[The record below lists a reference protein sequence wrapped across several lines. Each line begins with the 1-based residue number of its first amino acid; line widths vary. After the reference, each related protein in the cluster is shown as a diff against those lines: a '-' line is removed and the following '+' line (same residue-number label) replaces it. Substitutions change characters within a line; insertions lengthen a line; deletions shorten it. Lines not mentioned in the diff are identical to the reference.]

1 MSPSELSIR
10 RIFKTWWPLAASWLL
25 MSAEL
30 PAVAATIAR
39 LPDAKVNLAAYG
51 GVVFPLALIVEAPV
65 IMLLAASTALSKD
78 WDSYQK
84 LRRFMI
90 LAGGVLTV
98 FHVLIAF
105 TPLYY
110 IIVEG
115 IIGVPPEVVEPAR
128 VGLMIMTPWTW
139 SIAYRR
145 FNQGILIRFGRSETV
160 GVGTVIRLSADL
172 LVLVAGYS
180 IGSIPGIIVGTSAVA
195 AGVMSEAIYSGI
207 VVRPVVKGP
216 LKTAP
221 PLVQALTWR
230 AFFDFYIPLALTS
243 LIFLLAQPIGSAA
256 LSRMPQAL
264 ASLAAWSVISGLIF
278 IFRSP
283 GLAYNEVVVALM
295 DEPLSSNNLRRFAN
309 WLAVLTTLAL
319 VVTVVT
325 PISTF
330 WFARLTS
337 LPSDLL
343 ALAENALWL
352 ALPIPAM
359 AVFQSWYQGAMLHR
373 RRTRGITVAVV
384 IYLIV
389 NALTLAVGVLL
400 GTIAGLYVAL
410 ISMGIAML
418 AQTAWLWWRSR
429 NILADVRQR
438 DDEEYKRQASG
449 VEAAYSGQSSVAD

>member
-1 MSPSELSIR
+1 
-10 RIFKTWWPLAASWLL
+10 

>member
-30 PAVAATIAR
+30 PAVTATIAR

-90 LAGGVLTV
+90 VSGAVLTAI
-98 FHVLIAF
+98 HILISF

-110 IIVEG
+110 IVVES

-128 VGLMIMTPWTW
+128 IGLMIMTPWTW

-145 FNQGILIRFGRSETV
+145 FNQGVLIRFGRSETV

-172 LVLVAGYS
+172 LVLVVGYS
-180 IGSIPGIIVGTSAVA
+180 IGNIPGIVVGTSAVA
-195 AGVMSEAIYSGI
+195 AGVVAEAIYSGI
-207 VVRPVVKGP
+207 VVRPVVRGP
-216 LKTAP
+216 LKSAP
-221 PLVQALTWR
+221 PLSQALTWR

-283 GLAYNEVVVALM
+283 GIAYNEVVVALM
-295 DEPLSSNNLRRFAN
+295 DEPLSFENLRRFTN
-309 WLAVLTTLAL
+309 WLAALTTIAL
-319 VVTVVT
+319 IVTVVT

-330 WFARLTS
+330 WFARITS

-343 ALAENALWL
+343 PLTEIALWL

-373 RRTRGITVAVV
+373 RRTRGITVAVI

-389 NALTLAVGVLL
+389 NALALSVGVFM

-410 ISMGIAML
+410 VSMGIAMF

-429 NILADVRQR
+429 NILSEVRQR
-438 DDEEYKRQASG
+438 DDQEYARQISQ
-449 VEAAYSGQSSVAD
+449 VQAAYSGQNSVAD